1 MCVAWIQVFAGYIA
15 SLRLLT
21 NMFVA
26 LPPFPGHFAPPKWNM
41 GTQKKTDSVSKCGK
55 NHPDPFFG
63 IPYLSLEPAHSWFVI
78 INMMF
83 RSLMLL
89 ANSHV

>member
-21 NMFVA
+21 NMLLA

-41 GTQKKTDSVSKCGK
+41 GTQKKNWLRIQVREKSSRPIFWDSIFIAWTCT
-55 NHPDPFFG
+55 
-63 IPYLSLEPAHSWFVI
+63 
-78 INMMF
+78 
-83 RSLMLL
+83 LL
-89 ANSHV
+89 VCHHKYDV

>member
-41 GTQKKTDSVSKCGK
+41 GTQKKLTPYPSAGK
-55 NHPDPFFG
+55 IIQTHFLGFHIYRLNLHTPG
-63 IPYLSLEPAHSWFVI
+63 LSS
-78 INMMF
+78 
-83 RSLMLL
+83 
-89 ANSHV
+89 